1 MGWEAWF
8 TLAVVAGV
16 LAVLISDK
24 VSPAVAMSGGMVL
37 VLVAGIVTPTEALA
51 GFSNPAPLTV
61 AALFILARAVEK
73 TGALTPVVQATLGKT
88 EGTRLSLARLVGP
101 TAAASAFLNN
111 TPIVAMLLPQVRAW
125 AVARRRSP
133 SLYLMPLSFAALLGG
148 VVTLIGTS
156 TNLVISGLLV
166 AEGERPL
173 GFFEITAVG
182 LPIAVVGAFLLVLLT
197 PALLPDRQPVGPA
210 PADEETR
217 GFVVDMVVEPRG
229 SLGGKTV
236 EAAGLRHLSGL
247 FLAAL
252 EREQRLIAPVG
263 PDTVLQD
270 GDRLR
275 FVGKA
280 DQVLD
285 LQQTRGLRSAE
296 HGHFMDANGDGTRY
310 FEAVIGAESP
320 LVGNTLFEAGFRSR
334 YQAAVLAIHRAGQ
347 RVEGKLGQIALRVG
361 DTLLLVAD
369 SGFRDRW
376 RDRNDFLLVSAL
388 RPAATMPSKRAWI
401 VGFITLGLV
410 VSASVDLLPILNA
423 SLLAAVGLVALRI
436 LTPSEARAAVELD
449 VIVVIASAFGVAAAV
464 EASGLASALAGGLV
478 DLFAGFGDRGILV
491 GVVLTT
497 VILTAVVSNNAAALL
512 MFPIAIAAASAT
524 GVQARGFAIAV
535 AVAASVDFL
544 TPIGYQTNTMVYGP
558 GGYRF
563 GDYARLGAPLTVL
576 VVAVLVILVPTF
588 WPAPGM

>member
-1 MGWEAWF
+1 
-8 TLAVVAGV
+8 
-16 LAVLISDK
+16 
-24 VSPAVAMSGGMVL
+24 
-37 VLVAGIVTPTEALA
+37 
-51 GFSNPAPLTV
+51 
-61 AALFILARAVEK
+61 
-73 TGALTPVVQATLGKT
+73 
-88 EGTRLSLARLVGP
+88 
-101 TAAASAFLNN
+101 
-111 TPIVAMLLPQVRAW
+111 
-125 AVARRRSP
+125 
-133 SLYLMPLSFAALLGG
+133 MPLSFAALLGG

-182 LPIAVVGAFLLVLLT
+182 LPIAVIGVLLLVVLT
-197 PALLPDRQPVGPA
+197 PVLLPDRQPVGPS

-236 EAAGLRHLSGL
+236 EAAGLRHLAGL

-252 EREQRLIAPVG
+252 ERDQRLIAPVG

-296 HGHFMDANGDGTRY
+296 HGHFMDFNGDGTRY

-369 SGFRDRW
+369 AGFRDRW

-388 RPAATMPSKRAWI
+388 RPAATMPSRRAWI
-401 VGFITLGLV
+401 VGFITLALV
-410 VSASVDLLPILNA
+410 VSASADLLPILNA

-464 EASGLASALAGGLV
+464 QASGLASALAGGLV

-491 GVVLTT
+491 GVVLAT

-512 MFPIAIAAASAT
+512 MFPIAITAASAT

-576 VVAVLVILVPTF
+576 VVAVLVTLVPMF